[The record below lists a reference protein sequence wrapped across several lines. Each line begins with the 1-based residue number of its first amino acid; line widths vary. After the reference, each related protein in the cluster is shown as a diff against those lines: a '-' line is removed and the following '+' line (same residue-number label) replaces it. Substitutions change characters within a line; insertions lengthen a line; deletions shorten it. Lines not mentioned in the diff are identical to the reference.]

1 MPERLWIGRPLP
13 RLEDEPLVRGRA
25 RFVADID
32 AGDPLHVVLVRASLP
47 HARIAG
53 IDRAAASRV
62 PGVVDVFVAGDL
74 PAGAE
79 IRNER
84 LPGVRPTTVEA
95 LAADGVRSIGES
107 VAAVV
112 ATQLGIAQDAAE
124 LVRVDYQPLEAV
136 GTLEQAAGNDPLVYP
151 EWGDNVLA
159 RVRFSSEGVDAA
171 LKAAPH
177 VFHDRYRIPRY
188 ASMPIEPRGCVAA
201 PSVEGLTLW
210 SSTQLPFMVRTVL
223 AEALGLSETELRV
236 VVPHV
241 GGGFGAKMHV
251 YGEELLVCLL
261 ARLLGRSVRWIETRS
276 EHVVA
281 SVHAREVAYD
291 VDVATDAQGR
301 LLALRARVLADMGT
315 GRIFFPGVSPA
326 AVAGLTMPGPYR
338 LHEFEADITCL
349 VTNRTPTGAYRGFG
363 QTEAV
368 FAMERTLDLV
378 ARELGIDPAEVRR
391 RNLVE
396 ADEMPY
402 RAVTGPI
409 LDGGDYRRTLDRA
422 LEMAGY
428 EERRRERSETGDG
441 TRRVGIGIACYV
453 EGTAPS
459 LSLSAGRWGAHES
472 ATVRLEPDGNITVIC
487 GLPSQ
492 GQGQA
497 TTLAQI
503 AAEELCVGPASIRV
517 RSNDT
522 AGAPYALGTWGSRS
536 MVVGGAATLLAARE
550 LRERLVRVAA
560 HLLEAAPAD
569 LEFEDGTVVIGGG
582 SERRCSFRD
591 IAAACYFDT
600 ERFPPEL
607 ELSLEATAVYRP
619 DQIQQ
624 TPDERGRLNDCV
636 TYGHATHVAV
646 VEVDSE
652 SGSVAVVDYVVVHD
666 CGTIV
671 NPAIVEGQIV
681 GGVAQGVG
689 AALLEEVAY
698 DEEGQVMIAGLTD
711 YLIPTA
717 IEVPRVRVAHDES
730 PAPRVPGGFRGVGE
744 SGIIGAPAAIA
755 GAVEDALAPIGA
767 RVRRLPLTPE
777 RVLGLARRGEEE
789 DW

>member
-1 MPERLWIGRPLP
+1 MPESLWIGRPLP
-13 RLEDEPLVRGRA
+13 LLEDEPLVRGRA
-25 RFVADID
+25 RFVADLD
-32 AGDPLHVVLVRASLP
+32 TGDPLHVVLVRAPVP
-47 HARIAG
+47 HARITG
-53 IDRAAASRV
+53 IDRAAASRL
-62 PGVVDVFVAGDL
+62 PGVVDVFVAEDL
-74 PAGAE
+74 PAGTE

-84 LPGVRPTTVEA
+84 LPGARPTTVEP
-95 LAADGVRSIGES
+95 LAADVVRSIGEP

-112 ATQLGIAQDAAE
+112 ATELGIAEDAAE
-124 LVRVDYQPLEAV
+124 LVVVDYDPLEAV

-171 LKAAPH
+171 LTVAPH
-177 VFHDRYRIPRY
+177 VFHDRFRVPRY
-188 ASMPIEPRGCVAA
+188 APMPLEPRGCVAA

-210 SSTQLPFMVRTVL
+210 SSTQLPFIVRTVL
-223 AEALGLSETELRV
+223 AEVLGLAETDLRV

-251 YGEELLVCLL
+251 YGEELLACLL
-261 ARLLGRSVRWIETRS
+261 ARLLDRPVRWIETRS

-281 SVHAREVAYD
+281 SIHAREVVHD
-291 VDVATDAQGR
+291 VEVATDAQGR

-315 GRIFFPGVSPA
+315 GRISFPGVSPA
-326 AVAGLTMPGPYR
+326 AVSGLTMPGPYR
-338 LHEFEADITCL
+338 LPEFETEITCL

-378 ARELGIDPAEVRR
+378 ARELGIDAAEVRR

-396 ADEMPY
+396 AGDMPY

-428 EERRRERSETGDG
+428 EERRRQRSETGDG

-472 ATVRLEPDGNITVIC
+472 ATVRLEPDGSITVIC

-503 AAEELCVGPASIRV
+503 AAEELCVAPASIRV
-517 RSNDT
+517 CSNDT
-522 AGAPYALGTWGSRS
+522 ASGPYALGTWGSRS
-536 MVVGGAATLLAARE
+536 MVVGGAATLLAARK
-550 LRERLVRVAA
+550 LRDQLACIAA
-560 HLLEAAPAD
+560 HLLEAAPED
-569 LEFEDGTVVIGGG
+569 LEFEDGAVLIRGG

-591 IAAACYFDT
+591 VAAACYFET
-600 ERFPPEL
+600 ERFPSWL
-607 ELSLEATAVYRP
+607 ELSLETTAVYRP
-619 DQIQQ
+619 DHIQQ
-624 TPDERGRLNDCV
+624 TPDEQGRLNDCV

-698 DEEGQVMIAGLTD
+698 DEDGQIMIAGLTD

-717 IEVPRVRVAHDES
+717 IEVPRVRVAHYES